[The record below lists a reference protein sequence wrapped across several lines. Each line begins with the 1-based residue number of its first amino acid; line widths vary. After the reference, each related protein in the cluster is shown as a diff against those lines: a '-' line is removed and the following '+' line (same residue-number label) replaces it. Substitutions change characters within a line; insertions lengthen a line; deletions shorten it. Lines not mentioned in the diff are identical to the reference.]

1 METVSATGV
10 VQAWQ
15 QSIISAKVS
24 GYDITGVYVNV
35 GDVVHKGQILAK
47 LNIDQLNT
55 QLQEQVANVAQAQ
68 ANLVK
73 AQTEE
78 SQAQSLIKVGA
89 ISSQEELQYIT
100 TAKTAIA
107 TLNSEKAKLKLQQL
121 DLSYAVIKAPDN
133 GIISSSTATVGSVVQ
148 NGSELF
154 RLIRDNRLEWQ
165 AEINPDSLSKI
176 KIGQIANINDMDGHN
191 IQGKVRQIAP
201 SLQSTTKSGLVYVDL
216 PIGTKI
222 QQGTYV
228 TGTIN
233 IGSVTALTIPE
244 SSVVNR
250 DGYNY
255 VMLVESNNT
264 ILQKKIELG
273 DYVSNYVIVNSGV
286 NSTDKIV
293 VAGAEFLSNGDLVNV
308 DKGNK

>member
-1 METVSATGV
+1 
-10 VQAWQ
+10 
-15 QSIISAKVS
+15 
-24 GYDITGVYVNV
+24 
-35 GDVVHKGQILAK
+35 
-47 LNIDQLNT
+47 
-55 QLQEQVANVAQAQ
+55 
-68 ANLVK
+68 
-73 AQTEE
+73 
-78 SQAQSLIKVGA
+78 
-89 ISSQEELQYIT
+89 
-100 TAKTAIA
+100 
-107 TLNSEKAKLKLQQL
+107 
-121 DLSYAVIKAPDN
+121 
-133 GIISSSTATVGSVVQ
+133 
-148 NGSELF
+148 
-154 RLIRDNRLEWQ
+154 
-165 AEINPDSLSKI
+165 
-176 KIGQIANINDMDGHN
+176 MDGHN